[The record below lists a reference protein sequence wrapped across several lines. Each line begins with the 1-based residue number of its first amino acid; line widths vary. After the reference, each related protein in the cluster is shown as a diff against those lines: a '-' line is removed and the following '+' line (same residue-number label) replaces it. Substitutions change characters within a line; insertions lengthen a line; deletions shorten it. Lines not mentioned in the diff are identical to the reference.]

1 MAGRQA
7 TEFEQVLLGMIAA
20 APSTGYDLKHAFAT
34 TPLGVYQP
42 SSGALYPALRRL
54 ERRGLLCAEPHAPA
68 AQEER
73 SRRRFVYHIT
83 EQGRAIHVAWVRQPV
98 NPATITEDLP
108 LHLMRFVMMEQVA
121 TRAEVLAFLADLRDA
136 LAAWLEGLEGYATT
150 ARFPNRHSPLA
161 LDHGIAA
168 YAASLAWT
176 KRTINILSR
185 EPADTTLPQEP
196 ADGALSQEPADG
208 ALPRE
213 PADGALP
220 REPADGALPREP
232 ADGALPREPADGALP
247 REPADGAA
255 PGTG

>member
-1 MAGRQA
+1 MAGRQP

-20 APSTGYDLKHAFAT
+20 APSTGYDLKHEFAN

-54 ERRGLLCAEPHAPA
+54 ERRGLLCAEPGTPA
-68 AQEER
+68 GRER

-83 EQGRAIHVAWVRQPV
+83 EQGRAAHVAWVRRPV
-98 NPATITEDLP
+98 NPVTVTRDMP
-108 LHLMRFVMMEQVA
+108 LHVMRFVMMERVA

-136 LAAWLEGLEGYATT
+136 LAACLDALEGYLAATN
-150 ARFPNRHSPLA
+150 FPDRHSPLA

-176 KRTINILSR
+176 KRTIDVLSR
-185 EPADTTLPQEP
+185 ERADSAVPQDP
-196 ADGALSQEPADG
+196 PDS

-213 PADGALP
+213 PADGTLTG
-220 REPADGALPREP
+220 EPADGAPPDGPREP
-232 ADGALPREPADGALP
+232 G
-247 REPADGAA
+247 
-255 PGTG
+255 